1 VTNTQEE
8 RKITPD
14 QSALATRSQKCSSR
28 RTIEVFHRG
37 FSRLWVKRKTLSVI
51 QTMNEILGGRT
62 VSDLLNRSL

>member
-14 QSALATRSQKCSSR
+14 QSALATRSQKYSSR

-37 FSRLWVKRKTLSVI
+37 FSCLWVKRKTVSVI